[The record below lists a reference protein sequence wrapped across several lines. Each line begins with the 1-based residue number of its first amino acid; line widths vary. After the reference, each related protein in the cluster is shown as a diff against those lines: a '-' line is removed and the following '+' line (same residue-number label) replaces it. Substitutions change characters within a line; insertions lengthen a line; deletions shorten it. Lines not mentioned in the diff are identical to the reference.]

1 MQIMNNVSLK
11 PYNTFGIDYK
21 AAFFASA
28 SSHEQIQDLLR
39 FSKTRGLQVLLI
51 GGGSNIL
58 FTRNFEGLVIKID
71 LKGISFEASGSK
83 YVKVTV
89 GAGENWNSLVEYCIA
104 QGWGGLENLSLIP
117 GSVGAAPIQNIG
129 AYGVELKD
137 VFHELT
143 AIDLAGFSER
153 RFTTEECKFGYRDSI
168 FKHELKNHYVIV
180 SVSLLLSTQPLIN
193 LSYPALEKEI
203 KLSGAEPDIRNVAD
217 AVIRIRRSK
226 LPDPEILGN
235 AGSFFKNPVI
245 HAGSL
250 SKLLSGWP
258 DMPYFVQGNGSVK
271 IPAAWLIEKCGWKGK
286 RLGDAGVHLHQP
298 LVLVNYGDATG
309 DQIKDLAERIR
320 ESVYTLFDILLET
333 EVNII

>member
-1 MQIMNNVSLK
+1 MQILNNVSLK

-28 SSHEQIQDLLR
+28 SSQEQIRDLIG
-39 FSKTRGLQVLLI
+39 FSKTRGIKVLLL
-51 GGGSNIL
+51 GCGSNIL
-58 FTRNFEGLVIKID
+58 FTRNFEGLVIRID
-71 LKGISFEASGSK
+71 LKGITFETAGSK
-83 YVKVTV
+83 YIKVTA

-104 QGWGGLENLSLIP
+104 KGWGGLENLSLIP

-143 AIDLAGFSER
+143 AIDLTSFSER
-153 RFTTEECKFGYRDSI
+153 RFTKEECKFGYRDSI
-168 FKHELKNHYVIV
+168 FKHELKNRYVIV

-203 KLSGAEPDIRNVAD
+203 KLSGEEPDIRNVAD

-250 SKLLSGWP
+250 SKLLAGWP